1 MRRITLCLVT
11 KGRPKYQDALLRS
24 FEKALEYEYVEVFI
38 ILNGVPDNTKESF
51 LRWSEG
57 FPNRV
62 TFHFSECNKPSISKF
77 WQEITSVQTEWI
89 MFPSDDDVL
98 NGEFFM
104 EWGRVDQSVLE
115 NDAVSTYLN
124 LIDSN
129 GKDRGILREPSYS
142 QSLSDMENSAKAF
155 HECPFLWPGLII
167 KVASLPRSVPDTR
180 YVVDWWM
187 GLHLVFSGRVYQW
200 KISVTNYRVHDEQE
214 SNVAPLARKNFEGLT
229 HLSGFIDSEVFTRW
243 VNAQPESE
251 LLNFLS
257 SIRKYPPLYGDP
269 KFSSQ
274 LVSRIASKVVAE
286 RNEPSLISSAY
297 LTNAFCH
304 EVLLNSTQIRNV
316 MSEKLH
322 IPLPPR
328 SFNFN
333 PLLRDS
339 VCENVRLLLESQ
351 NSEDFQEPII
361 SVGCLHSSK
370 EPGDVNLDCL
380 RPNANDSL
388 VDQLLLNATIYLEKN
403 DRFQPRISPFEYKL
417 IKAVRVIKRLSPRW
431 LNSLLY
437 SIFKR

>member
-1 MRRITLCLVT
+1 
-11 KGRPKYQDALLRS
+11 
-24 FEKALEYEYVEVFI
+24 
-38 ILNGVPDNTKESF
+38 
-51 LRWSEG
+51 
-57 FPNRV
+57 
-62 TFHFSECNKPSISKF
+62 
-77 WQEITSVQTEWI
+77 

-98 NGEFFM
+98 NGEFFK
-104 EWGRVDQSVLE
+104 EWGRVDQNVLE
-115 NDAVSTYLN
+115 NDAVSTFLN

-129 GKDRGILREPSYS
+129 GKYRGILREPSYS

-187 GLHLVFSGRVYQW
+187 GLHLVFGGKVYEW

-243 VNAQPESE
+243 VNEQPESE

-257 SIRKYPPLYGDP
+257 FIRKYPPLYGDP
-269 KFSSQ
+269 KFSAQ
-274 LVSRIASKVVAE
+274 LVSRLASKVVAE

-297 LTNAFCH
+297 LTSAFSH
-304 EVLLNSTQIRNV
+304 EVLLNSAQIRNV
-316 MSEKLH
+316 MTEKLH
-322 IPLPPR
+322 IPLPPK

-333 PLLRDS
+333 PLLRNG
-339 VCENVRLLLESQ
+339 VCENVRLLIESQ
-351 NSEDFQEPII
+351 NSDDFQEPII

-370 EPGDVNLDCL
+370 EPGDVILDCL
-380 RPNANDSL
+380 RPNAKDSL
-388 VDQLLLNATIYLEKN
+388 VDQLLLNATIYLERK

-417 IKAVRVIKRLSPRW
+417 IKVVRVLKRLSPQW

-437 SIFKR
+437 GMFKR